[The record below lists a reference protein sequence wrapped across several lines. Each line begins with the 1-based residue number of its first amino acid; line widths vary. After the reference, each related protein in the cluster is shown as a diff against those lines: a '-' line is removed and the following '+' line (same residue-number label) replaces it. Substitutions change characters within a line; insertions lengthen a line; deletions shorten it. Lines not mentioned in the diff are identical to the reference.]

1 MGSRNMAVVQV
12 VCICLVVVVAGQE
25 VGTLPETT
33 TPVPILRYID
43 QQNRDGSY
51 TYGFEAGDGTYKIE
65 TREVDGQVRGKYGYY
80 DPEGVLRE
88 ATYGATSKSGF
99 QPQINGVL
107 LPPVYTVEEDI
118 QNNEIINQVDTA
130 QRKFSNFVDRKPQKV
145 VQSDDVKLVNGR
157 RAVLK
162 RRLVK
167 KPVLESFEEE
177 ISPEERL
184 RTRQHQL
191 KQLREHRRQLVEVQQ
206 RHIQRNQVQ
215 ERHIQRN
222 QVQSYSQ
229 DQDQEAFRSFRAQ
242 PQIPQYQRA
251 GPTDPFV
258 THGAQ
263 FGSYSIRY

>member
-118 QNNEIINQVDTA
+118 QDNEIVNQVDTA

-162 RRLVK
+162 RGLVK

-184 RTRQHQL
+184 RTRQNQL
-191 KQLREHRRQLVEVQQ
+191 KQLREHRRQLGEAQQ
-206 RHIQRNQVQ
+206 
-215 ERHIQRN
+215 RHIQRN

-229 DQDQEAFRSFRAQ
+229 DQEAFSSFQAQ
-242 PQIPQYQRA
+242 SQIPPHHRA
-251 GPTDPFV
+251 GPKDPFV
-258 THGAQ
+258 THESQ

>member
-12 VCICLVVVVAGQE
+12 VCACLVVVVAGQQAR
-25 VGTLPETT
+25 TLPETT

-130 QRKFSNFVDRKPQKV
+130 QRKFSNFVDRKT
-145 VQSDDVKLVNGR
+145 DDVKLVNGR

-215 ERHIQRN
+215 
-222 QVQSYSQ
+222 SYSQ

>member
-1 MGSRNMAVVQV
+1 MG
-12 VCICLVVVVAGQE
+12 
-25 VGTLPETT
+25 
-33 TPVPILRYID
+33 
-43 QQNRDGSY
+43 
-51 TYGFEAGDGTYKIE
+51 
-65 TREVDGQVRGKYGYY
+65 
-80 DPEGVLRE
+80 
-88 ATYGATSKSGF
+88 
-99 QPQINGVL
+99 
-107 LPPVYTVEEDI
+107 EEDI

-130 QRKFSNFVDRKPQKV
+130 QRKFCNFVDRKT
-145 VQSDDVKLVNGR
+145 DDVKLVNGR

-167 KPVLESFEEE
+167 KPVLDRFEEE

-191 KQLREHRRQLVEVQQ
+191 KQLREHRRQLMEVQQ
-206 RHIQRNQVQ
+206 RHIQRNQVK

-229 DQDQEAFRSFRAQ
+229 DQNQEPFRSFRAQ